1 MRAFAGVLALV
12 LATFVTTPEALAEV
26 RVVTTT
32 TDLAWAAREVGGDH
46 VRVRALCSGNEDP
59 HFVSP
64 TPSLVAAVGDADLF
78 VEIGLSL
85 EIWSE
90 RLLDGAGNPGVRPG
104 APGYVLASQGVAT
117 LERPTTLSRSQGDLH
132 PEGNPHIWL
141 DPLAMKQ
148 IASNI
153 AEGLARVDPEHAA
166 DYRARSVALGG
177 RIDRALYGG
186 ALVNLLGSALLDRL
200 VRGGQLDTY
209 LDRELGGAS
218 LRSRLGGWLK
228 VAAPFQGE
236 AVVTTHQSWIYFATR
251 FGLEIADYVEEKP
264 GIQPSV
270 AHRRH
275 VVERM
280 RARDIPL
287 VIVTNYYDPKI
298 PAAIAEDAGAEVASV
313 PLMTG
318 GSPEAATWFDLMNH
332 LVAVHAAAYGKTP

>member
-1 MRAFAGVLALV
+1 MRAVAWALALV
-12 LATFVTTPEALAEV
+12 LVGFVTVPQASAEV

-78 VEIGLSL
+78 VEVGLSL

-90 RLLDGAGNPGVRPG
+90 RLLDGAGNPGVRRG
-104 APGYVLASQGVAT
+104 APGYVSASQGVMT
-117 LERPTTLSRSQGDLH
+117 LERPTALSRSQGDLH
-132 PEGNPHIWL
+132 PEGNPHVWL
-141 DPLAMKQ
+141 DPLAMKK

-153 AEGLARVDPEHAA
+153 AEGLARVDLENAA
-166 DYRARSVALGG
+166 DYRARSIALGD
-177 RIDRALYGG
+177 RIDRALYGD
-186 ALVNLLGSALLDRL
+186 ALVELLGSALLDRL
-200 VRGGQLDTY
+200 ARGGQLETY
-209 LDRELGGAS
+209 LDRELGGTS

-228 VAAPFQGE
+228 RAATFQGE

-251 FGLEIADYVEEKP
+251 FGLEIADYIEEKP

-275 VVERM
+275 VVEQM
-280 RARDIPL
+280 RARNIPL
-287 VIVTNYYDPKI
+287 VVVTNYYGPKI
-298 PAAIAEDAGAEVASV
+298 PAAIARDAGAEVASV

-332 LVAVHAAAYGKTP
+332 LVDVHAAAYGKTP

>member
-1 MRAFAGVLALV
+1 MRTIVGILALV
-12 LATFVTTPEALAEV
+12 LASLFTTPQASAEV

-32 TDLAWAAREVGGDH
+32 TDLAWAAREVGGEH

-78 VEIGLSL
+78 VEVGLSL

-90 RLLDGAGNPGVRPG
+90 RLLDGAGNPGIRPG
-104 APGYVLASQGVAT
+104 APGYVLASEGVAT

-153 AEGLARVDPEHAA
+153 AEGLARVDPEHDA
-166 DYRARSVALGG
+166 DYRARNAALAD
-177 RIDRALYGG
+177 RIDRALYGD
-186 ALVNLLGSALLDRL
+186 ALVELLGSALLDRL
-200 VRGGQLDTY
+200 SRGGQFDAY
-209 LDRELGGAS
+209 LDRELAGAP
-218 LRSRLGGWLK
+218 LRSRLGGWLE
-228 VAAPFQGE
+228 VAAPLQGK

-280 RARDIPL
+280 QARKIPL

-298 PAAIAEDAGAEVASV
+298 PRAIAREAGAEISSV
-313 PLMTG
+313 PLMTE
-318 GSPEAATWFDLMNH
+318 GSPEAASWFDLIDH
-332 LVAVHAAAYGKTP
+332 LVTVHAAAYGERP

>member
-1 MRAFAGVLALV
+1 MRSLAGFLALV
-12 LATFVTTPEALAEV
+12 LACLGTTAQAAAEV
-26 RVVTTT
+26 RVVTTI
-32 TDLAWAAREVGGDH
+32 TDLAWAAREVGGSH
-46 VRVRALCSGNEDP
+46 VRVRALCSGNADP

-104 APGYVLASQGVAT
+104 SPGYVLASQGIAT
-117 LERPTTLSRSQGDLH
+117 LERPTILSRSQGDLH
-132 PEGNPHIWL
+132 PQGNPHVWL
-141 DPLAMKQ
+141 DPLAMKK

-153 AEGLARVDPEHAA
+153 AEGLARVDPAHAA
-166 DYRARSVALGG
+166 DYRARSIALAD
-177 RIDRALYGG
+177 RIDRRLYGS
-186 ALVNLLGSALLDRL
+186 ALVDLLGSALLDRL
-200 VRGGQLDTY
+200 ARGGQLHSY
-209 LDRELGGAS
+209 LDRELGGSS

-228 VAAPFQGE
+228 LAAPLQGK

-275 VVERM
+275 VVEGM
-280 RARDIPL
+280 RARKIPL
-287 VIVTNYYDPKI
+287 VVVTNYYALKI
-298 PAAIAEDAGAEVASV
+298 PGAIAQQAGAEIASV

-318 GSPEAATWFDLMNH
+318 GSPEAATWFDLMEH
-332 LVAVHAAAYGKTP
+332 LVTTYAAAYGKAS